1 MKALEGLLSMKDGVP
16 SGPPCP
22 CIPQEART
30 EFRRC
35 NAYLGTT
42 IPETVI
48 LYKSVSMIC
57 FIYICS
63 LSCNNIPPLKGH
75 NV

>member
-1 MKALEGLLSMKDGVP
+1 MKDGVP

-42 IPETVI
+42 IPETVVQVSVNDM
-48 LYKSVSMIC
+48 LYLHAVCLYM
-57 FIYICS
+57 
-63 LSCNNIPPLKGH
+63 LPHL
-75 NV
+75 